1 MKTRGLLLSLA
12 VLSLMTPANAITW
25 QEVLD
30 AISQH
35 NYDFP
40 IYATNKNVTCIK
52 VVTWEEYV
60 EGSGRHQGY
69 VIRRG
74 WDSNPRIVLAI
85 KRFRIVR
92 FRPLSHLS
100 LEASLRQS
108 STSSYE

>member
-1 MKTRGLLLSLA
+1 MKTKGLLLSLA

-69 VIRRG
+69 VRHQRR
-74 WDSNPRIVLAI
+74 
-85 KRFRIVR
+85 KFRINC
-92 FRPLSHLS
+92 P
-100 LEASLRQS
+100 
-108 STSSYE
+108 